1 MIRELIN
8 FVNDLEQDYPEVF
21 DLNKTPS
28 PGLHLWVELDEDGN
42 WNNNPPVEGKD
53 YMVYDGR
60 NTTSELYSDAIKSWE
75 LGRTIGGATNT
86 NKCISDKKIH
96 SCSPFILAFKTENFS
111 KINNSVL
118 STYFLKAQEECLLG
132 ELAVHSEKSN
142 SFFRIIS
149 KVFEWIK
156 EKEIEKNNR
165 GKLVRTKFLKTIK
178 AKDYINIYLKTV
190 DISMYKLA
198 HENYL
203 RNKLFNINDYNS
215 EKNIT
220 DLTWGVS
227 NFINGTGAKFSK
239 KTYLQHKTASFNNG
253 ISNRILMK
261 DAKALNKFEILSYQ
275 KVFPTPLPIIIDKQE
290 FKFDN
295 DKKITSAEIVKLFDV
310 EGEKRTFPQI
320 LKSLFDANSQRVLA
334 NYYLLYIN
342 GSIVYDFDFVSKF
355 EYLIKDCNIQNL
367 FAIKNKEKELLPTQI
382 LHTIFGFENQIVKEI
397 FNNSLV
403 RIKDGTISYN
413 YFNEI
418 NPKFIKNGGEEMA
431 SLILRYRKAFYDFI
445 YKSRKQAITKLMFDN
460 LMLSSILLDVKQD
473 EKYNR
478 DTQIKKKL
486 NIWFSLNQFFINHNS
501 INMATQFNELMK
513 KMDLIANNDNI
524 QLDQSLPE
532 FLFAAGQVIYYLLY
546 HNKADKPSHAMLEP
560 FLQKATVEHL
570 QNAITNTVN
579 MYKHEISFGKGRF
592 ERLCAQVLAFSSD
605 DNIKNSQRYLLAGYF
620 APAVIFYKNEK

>member
-28 PGLHLWVELDEDGN
+28 PGLHLWIELDDEGN
-42 WNNNPPVEGKD
+42 WKNNSPIEGED
-53 YMVYDGR
+53 YVIYDGKEIPSSLF
-60 NTTSELYSDAIKSWE
+60 NDATNYWE
-75 LGRTIGGATNT
+75 QGRTIGGATNT
-86 NKCISDKKIH
+86 NKCVSDKKIH
-96 SCSPFILAFKTENFS
+96 SCSPFIFAFKNENFGH
-111 KINNSVL
+111 INNKIIK
-118 STYFLKAQEECLLG
+118 TYFKIAQAEYLEDTDV
-132 ELAVHSEKSN
+132 EYIETSEKFAN
-142 SFFRIIS
+142 TIS
-149 KVFEWIK
+149 LVFDWLISTKIEVKKRDKLQLISILKV
-156 EKEIEKNNR
+156 
-165 GKLVRTKFLKTIK
+165 LKT
-178 AKDYINIYLKTV
+178 KDYINLYIRNIDLNYYKIVHEKYLNT
-190 DISMYKLA
+190 
-198 HENYL
+198 
-203 RNKLFNINDYNS
+203 KLFNNNDYCIP
-215 EKNIT
+215 KNVPI
-220 DLTWGVS
+220 DKSKGLS
-227 NFINGTGAKFSK
+227 NFINGANK
-239 KTYLQHKTASFNNG
+239 KKMFMEHKTGLMIDG
-253 ISNRILMK
+253 INTRISMD

-275 KVFPTPLPIIIDKQE
+275 KAFPTPLPVIIDKQE
-290 FKFDN
+290 FKFDEGE
-295 DKKITSAEIVKLFDV
+295 KITSTEIVKLFDA
-310 EGEKRTFPQI
+310 EGSKRTLPQI
-320 LKSLFDANSQRVLA
+320 LKSLFDTNPQRVLA

-355 EYLIKDCNIQNL
+355 EYLIKVCNIQNL
-367 FAIKNKEKELLPTQI
+367 FAIKNKEKELLPTQRI
-382 LHTIFGFENQIVKEI
+382 HTIFGFENKIVKEI

-403 RIKDGTISYN
+403 RIKDGIISYN

-445 YKSRKQAITKLMFDN
+445 YKSRKQAITTLMFDK
-460 LMLSSILLDVKQD
+460 LMLFSILLDVKQD
-473 EKYNR
+473 EGYNR
-478 DTQIKKKL
+478 DIQIKKKL

-532 FLFAAGQVIYYLLY
+532 FLFATGQVIYYLLY

-579 MYKHEISFGKGRF
+579 VYKHEISFGKGRF
-592 ERLCAQVLAFSSD
+592 ERLCAQVLAYSSD
-605 DNIKNSQRYLLAGYF
+605 ENIKNSQRYLLAGYF